1 MIIVTGASGFIGSC
15 LVAELNSLGKTNL
28 ILVDDFSCAKKNRNL
43 QGKLYKSKID
53 RIKFLEW
60 FEINASKIKEVYHI
74 GARTDTTESDVA
86 IFDKLNLNYSKI
98 LWRICTNY
106 DIPFIYASSAA
117 TYGLGEFGFQD
128 DHNIVNKL
136 SPLNAYGVSKND
148 FDKWVLNQHT
158 KPSFWAGFKFF
169 NVYGP
174 NEYHKGRMSSVILHA
189 VTQIKDTG
197 AVQLFKSHNFKYKD
211 GEQLRDFVYVKDVV
225 SVVTFMMSKKSE
237 NGIYNLGSGIART
250 FNDLAN
256 ITFDAMGLKSNIY
269 YVDTPIDIRAKYQ
282 YFTQANILKLQHA
295 GYTSLFTSLE
305 YGIKDYVQNY
315 LQANHY
321 L

>member
-197 AVQLFKSHNFKYKD
+197 AVQLFKSHNPKYKD